1 MSMPGFTAE
10 ASLSRTTWDHHSEA
24 TDRSQEPSG
33 VMPQQFEHPS
43 FTISCSP
50 CRLRHVPGSFDPW
63 RMLESLRTCIYKENP
78 FSPEGGSYICGPCV
92 ERRCSPFVAV
102 DRFPLSLNLSP

>member
-10 ASLSRTTWDHHSEA
+10 ASLSRTPLHYHAEA
-24 TDRSQEPSG
+24 TDRFQEPSG

-50 CRLRHVPGSFDPW
+50 CLLRHVPGSFDPW
-63 RMLESLRTCIYKENP
+63 RWLESLRTCIYKENP
-78 FSPEGGSYICGPCV
+78 FSPEGGSYVCGPCV
-92 ERRCSPFVAV
+92 ERRCSPFLAV
-102 DRFPLSLNLSP
+102 DRFPLSLNLLP